1 MINLNLDYFFVYFYN
16 EYVTISYELLAIYE

>member
-16 EYVTISYELLAIYE
+16 EYVTISCELLAIYE